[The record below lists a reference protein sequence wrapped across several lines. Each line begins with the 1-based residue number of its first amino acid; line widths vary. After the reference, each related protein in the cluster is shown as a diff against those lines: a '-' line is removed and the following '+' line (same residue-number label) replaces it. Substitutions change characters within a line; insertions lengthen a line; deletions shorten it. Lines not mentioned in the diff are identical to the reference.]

1 MSERRPE
8 GAVRRKSLFMK
19 QLPLQI
25 FALSGIAYLVV
36 FNILPMFGLV
46 MGFKNYTISSG
57 IKGIFTSQWVG
68 LKYFKEFFNDYQ
80 FPTLLKNTIGISLLK
95 LVFTFPLP
103 IIFAIMLSQMPTGR
117 FKKLTQ
123 TASYLPHFIS
133 WVIIS
138 GISYQFLSSTG
149 IINSLLLKLGWISK
163 PIGFLTDADKYW
175 GLATVLDM
183 WKETGWWA
191 IVFLAAIMGINQE
204 MYESAMLDGA
214 SRLQRDWYI
223 TLPSIKS
230 TIVTVLILAIG
241 NLFGG
246 GLSGSNFEQS
256 YLLGNSMNSRASSII
271 QTYVY
276 TVGLANGRYSY
287 ATAVG
292 LIQSVVSLVFVLV
305 SNAVSKKIAGS
316 GLF

>member
-68 LKYFKEFFNDYQ
+68 LKYFKEFFHDYQ

-133 WVIIS
+133 WVI
-138 GISYQFLSSTG
+138 LTG
-149 IINSLLLKLGWISK
+149 I
-163 PIGFLTDADKYW
+163 FME
-175 GLATVLDM
+175 VL
-183 WKETGWWA
+183 
-191 IVFLAAIMGINQE
+191 
-204 MYESAMLDGA
+204 SP
-214 SRLQRDWYI
+214 SRG
-223 TLPSIKS
+223 P
-230 TIVTVLILAIG
+230 VNALIR
-241 NLFGG
+241 
-246 GLSGSNFEQS
+246 
-256 YLLGNSMNSRASSII
+256 LLGGELEIEWCRGAN
-271 QTYVY
+271 QVY
-276 TVGLANGRYSY
+276 MTGPATTVFTGEINL
-287 ATAVG
+287 
-292 LIQSVVSLVFVLV
+292 
-305 SNAVSKKIAGS
+305 
-316 GLF
+316 

>member
-1 MSERRPE
+1 
-8 GAVRRKSLFMK
+8 MK
-19 QLPLQI
+19 QIVTRKKSKFRKQISLQI
-25 FALSGIAYLVV
+25 FALLGIGYLFIFSV
-36 FNILPMFGLV
+36 IPMFGLI
-46 MGFKNYTISSG
+46 MGFKDYQITMG
-57 IKGIFTSQWVG
+57 VKGIFTADWVG
-68 LKYFKEFFNDYQ
+68 MKYFKEFISDFQ
-80 FPTLLKNTIGISLLK
+80 FPQLVKNTVGISLLK
-95 LVFTFPLP
+95 LVCTFPLP
-103 IIFAIMLSQMPTGR
+103 ILFAVMLSEMRGSK

-138 GISYQFLSSTG
+138 GLSFQFLASEG
-149 IINSLLLKLGWISK
+149 IINNLLMSLNLIDE
-163 PIGFLTDADKYW
+163 PIGFLTDPSKFW
-175 GLATVLDM
+175 GLATVLDV

-204 MYESAMLDGA
+204 MYESAKLDGA
-214 SRLQRDWYI
+214 GRLQRIWYI
-223 TLPSIKS
+223 TLPCIKS

-246 GLSGSNFEQS
+246 GLSGSSFEQS
-256 YLLGNSMNSRASSII
+256 YLLGNTMNSSASDII

-276 TVGLANGRYSY
+276 EVGLANGRYAY

-292 LIQSVVSLVFVLV
+292 MIQSVISLAFVFGSNFVAKKVS
-305 SNAVSKKIAGS
+305 GS